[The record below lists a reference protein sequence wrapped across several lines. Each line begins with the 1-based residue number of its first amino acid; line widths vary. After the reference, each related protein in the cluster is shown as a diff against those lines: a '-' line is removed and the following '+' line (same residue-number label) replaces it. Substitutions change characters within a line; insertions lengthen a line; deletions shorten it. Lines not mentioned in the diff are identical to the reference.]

1 MKKLIYPVLGLAFV
15 LSVQSCMDEYKAKY
29 LEEKTLVDDIGLSL
43 VKNGLEGG
51 MTEIKASSL
60 AATNSQNT
68 DVKSLAQKMIADHSA
83 ADSSLL
89 WIKND
94 KLITEQDTISGEHQE
109 MIDSLAKKTGADFD
123 KAYIAMMIK
132 DHKDAVELFTE
143 ASDDKNQTIQ
153 DFARKT
159 LPTIE
164 MHLDD
169 AKKIE
174 ATLR

>member
-1 MKKLIYPVLGLAFV
+1 MKKFIYPVLGLVFV

-29 LEEKTLVDDIGLSL
+29 LQEKTLADDLGVSL
-43 VKNGLEGG
+43 IRNGIEGG

-60 AATNSQNT
+60 AATNSQNA
-68 DVKSLAQKMIADHSA
+68 DVKNLAEKMIADHSS

-89 WIKND
+89 LIEDD
-94 KLITEQDTISGEHQE
+94 KLITEKDTISGEHRE
-109 MIDSLAKKTGADFD
+109 LIDSLAKKTGADFD

-132 DHKDAVELFTE
+132 DHKEAVELFTA

-159 LPTIE
+159 LPTIQ

-174 ATLR
+174 ASLK

>member
-1 MKKLIYPVLGLAFV
+1 MKKLIFPVLGLAFV

-29 LEEKTLVDDIGLSL
+29 LQEKTLADDVGVSL

-60 AATNSQNT
+60 AATNSQNA
-68 DVKSLAQKMIADHSA
+68 DVKSLAQKMIADHTK
-83 ADSSLL
+83 ADSTLL
-89 WIKND
+89 WIEDD
-94 KLITEQDTISGEHQE
+94 KYITEIDTISGEHKE
-109 MIDSLAKKTGADFD
+109 MIDSLAKKTGPDFD

-132 DHKDAVELFTE
+132 DHEAAVDLFTE

-159 LPTIE
+159 LPTIQ

-174 ATLR
+174 ASLK